1 MQTSDFPF
9 ELERAASGGL
19 EGGEDVGTFLGV
31 AYLVVA
37 LLEISDKLEV
47 LHVLAG

>member
-1 MQTSDFPF
+1 MQTNDFRF
-9 ELERAASGGL
+9 ELEHAASGGL
-19 EGGEDVGTFLGV
+19 EGGKDVRAFLGV
-31 AYLVVA
+31 AHLVVA